1 MKRRFQIGLV
11 FIGLSIM
18 VSAQSSPVIMT
29 IDSNP
34 VTKAEFEAIYKKNNR
49 DSVITNEALDE
60 YVELFI
66 NYKLKV
72 AEAERLRLDTVS
84 EFKSELAGYRR
95 QLARPYLVDNKMT
108 DDLLHEAYD
117 RLKMEVDASHI
128 LKNIPADASPADT
141 LAVYKEISQIKKDI
155 SDGTI
160 EFELAA
166 AKHSDDPSAKSN
178 RGRLGYFT
186 SMQMVYPFENAA
198 YNTEV
203 GQVSDIV
210 RTRFGYHILKVHD
223 KRPSRGE
230 ITVAH
235 IMVKSKKDDSEEA
248 RAKAEQKIKDIYK
261 ELNEG
266 AGFGDLAMKYSDD
279 KQSARNRGELPKFGT
294 GKMVKEFEDASF
306 QLEND
311 GDMSEPFLT
320 EYGWHIVQRISYE
333 SLAPYEEKERELKS
347 RISRDV
353 RSQLSARS
361 FVNKVKKEYGF
372 KEKVKS
378 LEPIRALVDTSILGG
393 QWRPGDTDEYNK
405 WLFKIGKTKYSQGQF
420 IEFLKKSQGRTNEQN
435 LRKYVDDRYE
445 LFKTREL
452 TNYEDSRLEEKY
464 PEFKALMKE
473 YRDGILLFELTDQ
486 KVWSKAVEDTLGL
499 QAYYDAN
506 KDEYM
511 YMDRVNGPVYRAKTQ
526 EVADR
531 VRQMLEEGLSNDAIE
546 KEVNKE
552 SQLELTIISS
562 ILEKD
567 ENELTQLIEFKKGL
581 SDVHLID
588 GQYVFMDV
596 QEVLA
601 PDNKPFDKVK
611 GLVTAGYQNQLE
623 AEWLEE
629 LRGRYT
635 VTVDKDVLY
644 SVR

>member
-1 MKRRFQIGLV
+1 MRRRFQIGLT
-11 FIGLSIM
+11 FIGLSLL
-18 VSAQSSPVIMT
+18 VSAQSTPVIMT

-49 DSVITNEALDE
+49 DSVITDAALDE

-108 DDLLHEAYD
+108 DELLQEAYD

-155 SDGTI
+155 EGGSIT
-160 EFELAA
+160 FEEAA

-178 RGRLGYFT
+178 KGRLGYFT

-198 YNTEV
+198 YRTEI

-223 KRPSRGE
+223 KRDSRGE
-230 ITVAH
+230 ITVSH

-248 RAKAEQKIKDIYK
+248 RSKAEQKIKDIYA
-261 ELNEG
+261 ELKDG

-306 QLEND
+306 GLGSD
-311 GDMSEPFLT
+311 GDISEPFLT
-320 EYGWHIVQRISYE
+320 EYGWHIVQRLSYE
-333 SLAPYEEKERELKS
+333 PLAPFEEKERELKS

-361 FVNKVKKEYGF
+361 FVNKVKREYGF

-378 LEPIRALVDTSILGG
+378 LEPIRAMVDTSILGG
-393 QWRPGDTDEYNK
+393 QWRPGDTDKYTK
-405 WLFKIGKTKYSQGQF
+405 WLFKIGKTKYTQAQF

-452 TNYEDSRLEEKY
+452 TNYEDARLEGKY

-499 QAYYDAN
+499 EAYYEAN

-511 YMDRVNGPVYRAKTQ
+511 YQERVNGPVYRAKTQ

-531 VRQMLEEGLSNDAIE
+531 VREMLEDGQSNDAIE

-567 ENELTQLIEFKKGL
+567 ENEMTQQMEFKKGL
-581 SDVHLID
+581 SEVFFID

-623 AEWLEE
+623 AEWLDE
-629 LRGRYT
+629 LRARYT

>member
-1 MKRRFQIGLV
+1 MRRRFQIGLT
-11 FIGLSIM
+11 FIGLSLL

-49 DSVITNEALDE
+49 DSVITDAALDE

-108 DDLLHEAYD
+108 DELLQEAYD

-155 SDGTI
+155 EGGSIT
-160 EFELAA
+160 FEEAA

-178 RGRLGYFT
+178 KGRLGYFT

-198 YNTEV
+198 YRTQI

-223 KRPSRGE
+223 KRDSRGE
-230 ITVAH
+230 ITVSH

-248 RAKAEQKIKDIYK
+248 RSKAEQKIKDIYA

-266 AGFGDLAMKYSDD
+266 AEFGDLAMKYSDD

-306 QLEND
+306 GLGSD
-311 GDMSEPFLT
+311 GDISEPFLT
-320 EYGWHIVQRISYE
+320 EYGWHIVQRLSYE
-333 SLAPYEEKERELKS
+333 PLAPFEEKERELKS

-361 FVNKVKKEYGF
+361 FVNKVKREYGF

-378 LEPIRALVDTSILGG
+378 LEPIRAMVDTSILGS
-393 QWRPGDTDEYNK
+393 QWRPGDTDKYTK
-405 WLFKIGKTKYSQGQF
+405 WLFKIGKTKYTQAQF

-452 TNYEDSRLEEKY
+452 TNYEDARLEGKY

-499 QAYYDAN
+499 EAYYEAN

-511 YMDRVNGPVYRAKTQ
+511 YQERVNGPVYRAKTQ

-531 VRQMLEEGLSNDAIE
+531 VREMLEDGQSNDAIE

-567 ENELTQLIEFKKGL
+567 ENEMTQQMEFKKGL
-581 SDVHLID
+581 SEVFLID

-623 AEWLEE
+623 AEWLDE
-629 LRGRYT
+629 LRARYT